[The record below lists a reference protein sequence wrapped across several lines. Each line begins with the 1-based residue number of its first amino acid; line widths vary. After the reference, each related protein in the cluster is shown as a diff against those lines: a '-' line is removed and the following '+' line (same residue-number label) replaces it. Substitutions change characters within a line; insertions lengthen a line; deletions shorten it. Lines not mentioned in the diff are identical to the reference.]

1 MPQNNDMRQGLQDLL
16 GGSKNLDPLEQ
27 TVFEKGPQAGFTP
40 PEVANVY
47 QEGRTIFPSS
57 EVRVSSSGADWYK
70 LGQFAFD
77 TALRTYTGVVDY
89 LIDTKRNG
97 IVDAKDVAQS
107 KLYDIETQISA
118 ETYNANQEKRPRHE
132 DKINELTKAAQE
144 IKSEYSAHVGKVLG
158 EDYSTFMDENLDM
171 NTLGL
176 KYQNLALT
184 ARGNQRDIDRTT
196 NRMVYELERVTKQK
210 KEEQKRNAGWALA
223 GTERT
228 KENLSAIQLGLAPVP
243 VGQDGV
249 PLFFAER
256 NANGSWAPKVA
267 YNGDVAE
274 PALKQGEDGNWYFNI
289 SAVDATTDWR
299 DIEGL
304 VKADGQSHSLIS
316 VPAAQVTEST
326 EKMLVNAAES
336 NQSNTGTLAYA
347 GMVLKQVPDHVA
359 SNIVQKLPGL
369 NETQRMK
376 LMMLRSYAQKGLPIE
391 DITAVGNMRWD
402 KLKLSVDSLNRIAA
416 STGSTIQ
423 GNANSTEELEQ
434 LNFTGSV
441 AGAVINTL
449 TGTNE
454 IAPDTFMFEKA
465 GDRTGF
471 VQAGSP
477 NMRLSAVLQQNPGLA
492 PEIARVI
499 AVLNDNK
506 ALYSDPN
513 TGVVDANERDKVLAT
528 ILKEQIN
535 NNGWVNMGPQLD
547 GTPVYIYQPGLS
559 DIGKVETE
567 WLSDASKTKAWPDE
581 VRKKFREDPSY
592 RRTVIAQSAL
602 VSTDISNM
610 VRSPDDVG
618 ALDRV
623 TEAAQSISP
632 TTDVEL
638 LRRVYTASHP
648 VMLNQRDGNQY
659 RMSVGT
665 PTMRDIAIFSVACT
679 PAVLAN
685 KLGVTVQQLP
695 SIDSNRKLAAVKEV
709 IDDFPAYSADKKQL
723 FPGVGVDYDIGPG
736 SFNYLTASNGGIPL
750 AITQLKGTSGTD
762 YMAIVDSAS
771 GRRSNG
777 RVVPRNKDGTPSLMI
792 KSVYMNKDGMQ
803 HQGELRTNLKRVS
816 AAIGGDYD
824 MSFAS
829 TGDEPASYYRGS
841 ESPSVKNV
849 IYATTEPYLPQ
860 QAIATFGNK
869 LIDKPL
875 TDAETAIT
883 GLRQMHQAFDDA
895 VQSDPELKNVHNL
908 IYEFTRTDRSAQK
921 NNNTRDLFSDE
932 NLTLLYNQAVAN
944 GAKTQS
950 DFAGFVFGAMR
961 TYYNNPVALRERD
974 FEAQRSLGVS
984 SSVDVVSEGP
994 QKGRILLKYTSNK
1007 FFDTVMDK
1015 VKTGDVVYTGP
1026 APEDNDKLAFYT
1038 YSPDELTPELR
1049 KQLADNGYTVAADA
1063 TMLQRMEESPQGQM
1077 QKIRKEAEEARNIL
1091 YPPKAP
1097 VQDSRFLSRQ
1107 STLPSDQMAG
1117 YQKAWTEFYAQQDIY
1132 DMLDVPFIDLA
1143 KYYADNGK
1151 MPPSMDAIPE
1161 KYILPGHSST
1171 MRWVDRLNRRD
1182 SFGRRNELT
1191 SNVKGAVK
1199 TMESWKQQASP
1210 EDNTI
1215 TYPEE
1220 TSKAEGKMV
1229 VNLLIDAVKYPLGV
1243 LAGFTKTVDNSLQK
1257 ASEKDWL
1264 EDSKKQVAAQQ
1275 KIAKLEEL
1283 IYGKPKPSAL
1293 AEAGSQV
1300 KGLAGSVDAALQ
1312 KASEKDWLEDAR
1324 KQVLEQHRQAQLEEY
1339 KKNPYMWVTKMFDGD
1354 DITKLRQSPPNS
1366 DSVKVPEKAFDM
1378 IHMVTALKP
1387 EFVKDTGINEGNWT
1401 KLRSVDWSPVET
1413 EYQLRLQLKNT
1424 PNYIEDL
1431 NTTIQEMDTTV
1442 FQLDP
1447 TFTQGFAESLY
1458 KAYKQI
1464 DNPITRE
1471 EALVLA
1477 QTSGFRPDLKRAY
1490 FNLRLHPEG
1499 YASRP
1504 RMTAGQSIIDALAE
1518 QLK

>member
-1 MPQNNDMRQGLQDLL
+1 
-16 GGSKNLDPLEQ
+16 
-27 TVFEKGPQAGFTP
+27 
-40 PEVANVY
+40 
-47 QEGRTIFPSS
+47 
-57 EVRVSSSGADWYK
+57 
-70 LGQFAFD
+70 
-77 TALRTYTGVVDY
+77 
-89 LIDTKRNG
+89 
-97 IVDAKDVAQS
+97 
-107 KLYDIETQISA
+107 
-118 ETYNANQEKRPRHE
+118 
-132 DKINELTKAAQE
+132 
-144 IKSEYSAHVGKVLG
+144 
-158 EDYSTFMDENLDM
+158 
-171 NTLGL
+171 
-176 KYQNLALT
+176 
-184 ARGNQRDIDRTT
+184 
-196 NRMVYELERVTKQK
+196 
-210 KEEQKRNAGWALA
+210 
-223 GTERT
+223 
-228 KENLSAIQLGLAPVP
+228 
-243 VGQDGV
+243 
-249 PLFFAER
+249 
-256 NANGSWAPKVA
+256 
-267 YNGDVAE
+267 
-274 PALKQGEDGNWYFNI
+274 
-289 SAVDATTDWR
+289 
-299 DIEGL
+299 
-304 VKADGQSHSLIS
+304 
-316 VPAAQVTEST
+316 
-326 EKMLVNAAES
+326 
-336 NQSNTGTLAYA
+336 
-347 GMVLKQVPDHVA
+347 
-359 SNIVQKLPGL
+359 
-369 NETQRMK
+369 
-376 LMMLRSYAQKGLPIE
+376 
-391 DITAVGNMRWD
+391 
-402 KLKLSVDSLNRIAA
+402 
-416 STGSTIQ
+416 
-423 GNANSTEELEQ
+423 
-434 LNFTGSV
+434 
-441 AGAVINTL
+441 
-449 TGTNE
+449 
-454 IAPDTFMFEKA
+454 
-465 GDRTGF
+465 
-471 VQAGSP
+471 
-477 NMRLSAVLQQNPGLA
+477 
-492 PEIARVI
+492 
-499 AVLNDNK
+499 
-506 ALYSDPN
+506 
-513 TGVVDANERDKVLAT
+513 
-528 ILKEQIN
+528 
-535 NNGWVNMGPQLD
+535 MGPQLD

-623 TEAAQSISP
+623 AEAAQSISP

-695 SIDSNRKLAAVKEV
+695 SIDSNRKLVAVKEV

-895 VQSDPELKNVHNL
+895 VQSDPELKNVHDL

-1015 VKTGDVVYTGP
+1015 VKAGDVVYTGP
-1026 APEDNDKLAFYT
+1026 APEDNDKLAFYA
-1038 YSPDELTPELR
+1038 YSLDELTPELR

-1063 TMLQRMEESPQGQM
+1063 TMLQRMEESLQGQM

-1117 YQKAWTEFYAQQDIY
+1117 YQKAWAEFFAQQDIY

-1143 KYYADNGK
+1143 RYYADNGK

-1191 SNVKGAVK
+1191 SSVKKDLK
-1199 TMESWKQQASP
+1199 TIEGWKQEIKP
-1210 EDNTI
+1210 EDYKV
-1215 TYPEE
+1215 TYSEE

-1229 VNLLIDAVKYPLGV
+1229 FNLLVDSIKYPVGAV
-1243 LAGFTKTVDNSLQK
+1243 AGFIDSTIPALAAAGKAIPEAGKQLIPALANAGKAILNLDASLQ
-1257 ASEKDWL
+1257 DTNLDLL
-1264 EDSKKQVAAQQ
+1264 E
-1275 KIAKLEEL
+1275 
-1283 IYGKPKPSAL
+1283 GT
-1293 AEAGSQV
+1293 
-1300 KGLAGSVDAALQ
+1300 
-1312 KASEKDWLEDAR
+1312 R

-1366 DSVKVPEKAFDM
+1366 DSVNVPEKAFDM

-1424 PNYIEDL
+1424 SNYIEDL

-1471 EALVLA
+1471 EAMVLA
-1477 QTSGFRPDLKRAY
+1477 QASGFRPDLKRAY